1 MRHSHLGGYFI
12 VGDLL
17 SNISE
22 ASLYILEQIDRETRN
37 IEPMFEYVRWIC
49 MKYMHKVP
57 SDSYVR
63 KRMKK
68 LCDLCRQKSEFDDR
82 AQADYI
88 IQETIGLIS
97 ELRLLMRDL
106 TDVNLLRRKIWW
118 VGQHFNRPVLNVN
131 LDAENVEK
139 YKETIEKITKKTWS
153 ETL

>member
-1 MRHSHLGGYFI
+1 MRHSHSGGYFI

-49 MKYMHKVP
+49 MKYMLNVP

-118 VGQHFNRPVLNVN
+118 VGQHFNRPVLNVS
-131 LDAENVEK
+131 LDTENVEK

>member
-1 MRHSHLGGYFI
+1 MRHSHSGGYFI

-49 MKYMHKVP
+49 MKYMLKVP

-131 LDAENVEK
+131 LDTENVEK

>member
-1 MRHSHLGGYFI
+1 MRHSHSGGYFI

-37 IEPMFEYVRWIC
+37 IEPIFEYVRWIC
-49 MKYMHKVP
+49 MKYMLNVP

>member
-1 MRHSHLGGYFI
+1 MRHSHSGGYFI

-37 IEPMFEYVRWIC
+37 IEPMFEYIRWIC
-49 MKYMHKVP
+49 MKYMLNVP

-131 LDAENVEK
+131 IDAENVEK

>member
-49 MKYMHKVP
+49 MKYMLNVP

>member
-1 MRHSHLGGYFI
+1 MRHSHSGGYFI

-49 MKYMHKVP
+49 MKYMLNVP

>member
-1 MRHSHLGGYFI
+1 
-12 VGDLL
+12 
-17 SNISE
+17 
-22 ASLYILEQIDRETRN
+22 
-37 IEPMFEYVRWIC
+37 
-49 MKYMHKVP
+49 MKYMLNVP
-57 SDSYVR
+57 SDSYIR

-82 AQADYI
+82 SQADYI

-131 LDAENVEK
+131 LDAENVER
-139 YKETIEKITKKTWS
+139 YKETIEIITKKTWS

>member
-1 MRHSHLGGYFI
+1 MRHSHSGGYFI

-49 MKYMHKVP
+49 MKYMLNVP

-82 AQADYI
+82 AQAEYI
-88 IQETIGLIS
+88 IQETISLIS